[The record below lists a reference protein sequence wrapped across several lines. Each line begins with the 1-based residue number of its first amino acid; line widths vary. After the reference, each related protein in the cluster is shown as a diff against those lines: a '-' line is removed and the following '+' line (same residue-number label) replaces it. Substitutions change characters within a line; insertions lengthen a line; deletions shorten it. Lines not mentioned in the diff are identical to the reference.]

1 MPRDYLFSEQFRNRK
16 GMTIDQALQGYQGFG
31 DALITPDEYEEH
43 MKAIRPNDPPYKET
57 IEKGLSQSRPIPQI
71 LHDWAMEHNDFFV
84 GDPFRVARDIRD
96 LTNEMNTSRR
106 VNENTLYRGS
116 KYDPAHDA
124 ADNSALSFTEDP
136 YVARSF
142 AARNKGKIWKAP
154 AGSVQGLH
162 LPDYVERQRTVG
174 SGRRPERE
182 WLIDPDSIVGRS

>member
-1 MPRDYLFSEQFRNRK
+1 
-16 GMTIDQALQGYQGFG
+16 MTIDQALQGYQGFG
-31 DALITPDEYEEH
+31 DALITPDEWGEH

-57 IEKGLSQSRPIPQI
+57 IEKGLSQSRPVSQI

-84 GDPFRVARDIRD
+84 GKPFRVARDIRD
-96 LTNEMNTSRR
+96 LTNEMNTSSR
-106 VNENTLYRGS
+106 VNENTLYRGA

-142 AARNKGKIWKAP
+142 AARNNGKIWKTP
-154 AGSVQGLH
+154 AGSVRGLH

-182 WLIDPDSIVGRS
+182 WLVDPNSIVGRA